1 MTCIHTRATAWAIAC
16 DETNR
21 RMRKYNR
28 VQWNRADWNYAC
40 KVLDR
45 LLPDPCG
52 EGKNPST

>member
-16 DETNR
+16 DEANR

-40 KVLDR
+40 RVLDK
-45 LLPDPCG
+45 LLPDPCRD
-52 EGKNPST
+52 